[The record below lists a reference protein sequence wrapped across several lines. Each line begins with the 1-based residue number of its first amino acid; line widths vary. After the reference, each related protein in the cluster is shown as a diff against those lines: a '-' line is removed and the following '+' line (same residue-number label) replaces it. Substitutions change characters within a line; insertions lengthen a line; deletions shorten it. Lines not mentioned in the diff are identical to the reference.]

1 MLEVE
6 AYVVDIEGAA
16 CADDAGL
23 LNPLLH
29 CFQRNI
35 FNVNVWA
42 LPAIEVQACPSLMAL
57 STFQQGSAENA
68 MTSRLGRA

>member
-1 MLEVE
+1 MEVE
-6 AYVVDIEGAA
+6 AYVVDIEDAA

-35 FNVNVWA
+35 FNVNVWV
-42 LPAIEVQACPSLMAL
+42 LPAIEVRSVPLCPCTLHM
-57 STFQQGSAENA
+57 
-68 MTSRLGRA
+68 

>member
-6 AYVVDIEGAA
+6 AYVVDIEGVA

-42 LPAIEVQACPSLMAL
+42 LPAVEVHAIPYLVAL
-57 STFQQGSAENA
+57 TIFLQGWPRI
-68 MTSRLGRA
+68 SR